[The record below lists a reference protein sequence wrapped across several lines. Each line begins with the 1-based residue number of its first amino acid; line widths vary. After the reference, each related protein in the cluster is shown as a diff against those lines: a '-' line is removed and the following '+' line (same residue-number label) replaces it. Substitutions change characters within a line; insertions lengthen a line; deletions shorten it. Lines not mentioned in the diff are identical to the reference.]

1 MATDTKLK
9 NQDEIVQ
16 HLEQLR
22 ADLATLSNTVA
33 RLASEG
39 TSAARE
45 QLRDAASSGAKW
57 TGDAGHQIYR
67 DASGLGND
75 AVDAANA
82 VVGQFEKQ
90 IARNPVTSV
99 LAALGVGFCLGLL
112 RHRR

>member
-1 MATDTKLK
+1 MPYAL
-9 NQDEIVQ
+9 
-16 HLEQLR
+16 
-22 ADLATLSNTVA
+22 A
-33 RLASEG
+33 RLGKRLFSFVTRAHPLVS
-39 TSAARE
+39 
-45 QLRDAASSGAKW
+45 
-57 TGDAGHQIYR
+57 
-67 DASGLGND
+67 